1 MRNTS
6 EKFAILA
13 LSLMLV
19 STYSISAILPS
30 LLGYYEGYAPSQVD
44 LLISIPSFVIMIMIL
59 VNTWLA
65 EYLNERLMITGGLLL
80 LSVSG
85 IAPLFIH
92 TYALVLFSRIFLGL
106 GIGLINSRAVSM
118 ISERFDGS
126 RRREKR
132 DS

>member
-44 LLISIPSFVIMIMIL
+44 LLISIPSFVIMIIIL
-59 VNTWLA
+59 VKTRLA
-65 EYLNERLMITGGLLL
+65 AYL
-80 LSVSG
+80 
-85 IAPLFIH
+85 
-92 TYALVLFSRIFLGL
+92 
-106 GIGLINSRAVSM
+106 
-118 ISERFDGS
+118 
-126 RRREKR
+126 K
-132 DS
+132 